1 MHNYAG
7 RSLAKAPG
15 TSPDSTLDKN
25 HQRISLVIETELHH
39 VSDTANLTDFTPFN
53 TPSGRLAHTATR
65 SCPIG
70 HCPEWSDEGSDQLF

>member
-39 VSDTANLTDFTPFN
+39 VAVDRDAVFTLHAHLT
-53 TPSGRLAHTATR
+53 SGPRT
-65 SCPIG
+65 
-70 HCPEWSDEGSDQLF
+70 